1 MSTGRTYA
9 GESAADR
16 AEQRRRRLLDAGL
29 QVLGTEGY
37 RAATV
42 RRICR
47 AARVADRYFYECFD
61 GTEDLLL
68 AVHAQCVDRLR
79 AAVSAALAVPAGG
92 RRPADP
98 LGLAR
103 TGLDAFLAVVE
114 DDPRLARVVWF
125 EVLGVSERVERTSLR
140 TKSDFGRLLA
150 ALAAE
155 HTGTALD
162 VDDDGLTADALIGGI
177 SHVVMTWTAR
187 GFTPPRARV
196 ADALARFLVG
206 GAGAAHRPGDAGH
219 PQMGNQ
225 PSSD

>member
-9 GESAADR
+9 GESASDR
-16 AEQRRRRLLDAGL
+16 AEHRRRRLLDAGL
-29 QVLGTEGY
+29 EVLGTEGY

-47 AARVADRYFYECFD
+47 EARVADRYFYECFD

-68 AVHAQCVDRLR
+68 AVHGECVDRLR
-79 AAVSAALAVPAGG
+79 EAVPAALAAHPST
-92 RRPADP
+92 DP
-98 LGLAR
+98 LALAR

-125 EVLGVSERVERTSLR
+125 EVLGVGERVERTSLR
-140 TKSDFGRLLA
+140 TTSDFGRLLG

-155 HTGTALD
+155 HAG
-162 VDDDGLTADALIGGI
+162 VPVGPDDDGLTTDALIGGI

-206 GAGAAHRPGDAGH
+206 GAAAILRPDDTAH
-219 PQMGNQ
+219 PAMGNH